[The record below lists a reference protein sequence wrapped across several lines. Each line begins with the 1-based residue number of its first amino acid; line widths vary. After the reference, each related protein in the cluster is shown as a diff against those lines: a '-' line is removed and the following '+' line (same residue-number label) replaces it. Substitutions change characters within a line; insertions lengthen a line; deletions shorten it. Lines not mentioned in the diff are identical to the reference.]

1 MVDIIGKVI
10 NMNRYFTI
18 WRKTPAEGSILDWD
32 FYVSFTSDEATKVVK
47 NLETRGVRE
56 YTTYKVEEE
65 LPELSRKFS

>member
-1 MVDIIGKVI
+1 
-10 NMNRYFTI
+10 MNRYITI
-18 WRKTPAEGSILDWD
+18 WRKPPAEGSILDWD